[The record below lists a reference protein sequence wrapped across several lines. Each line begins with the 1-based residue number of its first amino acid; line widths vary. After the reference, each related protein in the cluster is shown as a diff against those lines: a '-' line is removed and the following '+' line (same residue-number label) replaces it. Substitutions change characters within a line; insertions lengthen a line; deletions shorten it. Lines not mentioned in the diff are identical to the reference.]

1 MLFGTAIIYAF
12 GVAWLAHSLDV
23 PVANG
28 QTNAISLGLT
38 PFIVGD
44 SIKVLIAGAA
54 APLAWKFVTRTKPR
68 A

>member
-12 GVAWLAHSLDV
+12 GVAWLAHSLGV

-28 QTNAISLGLT
+28 QTNAISLGMT

-44 SIKVLIAGAA
+44 SIKVLIAGGA
-54 APLAWKFVTRTKPR
+54 APLAWKFVKR
-68 A
+68 ADHQA